1 MGAVELLA
9 SVLPESV
16 VAVARL
22 ADDDVGPLHPSEAS
36 AVERAVASRRAE
48 FTTGRACAREALVSL
63 GAPAEAVPVGEK
75 RAPVWPDGVV
85 GSITHTRG
93 FRGAAV
99 AWRAE
104 VRSVGID
111 AEAHDALPDGV
122 LEAVSSESER
132 AGLARLAAARPE
144 VCWDRVLFSAKES
157 VYKTWFPLTR
167 RWLGFEEAEL
177 EPSPDGTFLARLLV
191 EGPTVDGAVVSQF
204 RGRWAVDGGILVT
217 AIALPAR

>member
-1 MGAVELLA
+1 VGAVELLT
-9 SVLPESV
+9 SVLPASV
-16 VAVARL
+16 VAVACIS
-22 ADDDVGPLHPSEAS
+22 DDDAGPLHPTEVP
-36 AVERAVASRRAE
+36 AVERAVQSRRAE
-48 FTTGRACAREALVSL
+48 FTTGRWCAREALGLL
-63 GAPAEAVPVGEK
+63 GAPVEAVPVGEK

-99 AWRAE
+99 AWRAA

-122 LEAVSSESER
+122 LDAVSSESER
-132 AGLARLAAARPE
+132 AGLARLSAARPE
-144 VCWDRVLFSAKES
+144 VSWDRVLFSAKES
-157 VYKTWFPLTR
+157 VYKTWFPLTG

-177 EPSPDGTFLARLLV
+177 VPSPDGTFLARLLV
-191 EGPTVDGAVVSQF
+191 EGPVVDGVRVSSF
-204 RGRWAVDGGILVT
+204 AGRWAVGDGILVT